1 MFLATTN
8 KVHRLIYISYIEHMT
23 VPELERGYE
32 ELKTL
37 VQEFPAGFQLLAD
50 LGHMESIDPA
60 CMEIIGQTMELF
72 ERSGVERVVR
82 VMPDPSKDIGLN
94 IISAFHYSK
103 KTRIVTCE
111 KMADAI
117 RALRLK

>member
-8 KVHRLIYISYIEHMT
+8 KIHRVMYVSYIEHVT
-23 VPELERGYE
+23 APELERGFE
-32 ELKTL
+32 ELKVL
-37 VQEFPAGFQLLAD
+37 AQEFSDGFQLLSD
-50 LGHMESIDPA
+50 LGHLDSMDFD
-60 CMEIIGQTMELF
+60 CMEIIGKTMELF
-72 ERSGVERVVR
+72 ERHGVERVVR

-103 KTRIVTCE
+103 TTGIVTCE